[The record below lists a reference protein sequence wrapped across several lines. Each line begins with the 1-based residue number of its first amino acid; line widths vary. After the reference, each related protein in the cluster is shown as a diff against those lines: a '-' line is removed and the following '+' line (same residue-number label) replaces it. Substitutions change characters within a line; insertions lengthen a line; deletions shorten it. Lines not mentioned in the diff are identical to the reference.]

1 MLSSHREVLLLHDHR
16 LPLDPH
22 QVHGRAL
29 HHLRI
34 HSLENSFRWTSIP
47 KFPAFVDLLHGQ
59 STLNKIFVSCSTFTS
74 FVCFDNKFLSIWWS
88 VCQLSVSL
96 WNTSQIF
103 QERKTKHEAITKT
116 ISISNRVGTQIE
128 SMIQVSEINICAALS
143 RRNFYQY
150 KVA

>member
-1 MLSSHREVLLLHDHR
+1 MKNFPEKYMLSSHREVLLLHDHR

-34 HSLENSFRWTSIP
+34 HSLENSFLWTIIP

-59 STLNKIFVSCSTFTS
+59 STSNKFFFQLFYVYQL
-74 FVCFDNKFLSIWWS
+74 VCFDNKFLSIWWS

-96 WNTSQIF
+96 WNTSLIF
-103 QERKTKHEAITKT
+103 QERKTKHDTITKT
-116 ISISNRVGTQIE
+116 ISISNRVGTQ
-128 SMIQVSEINICAALS
+128 
-143 RRNFYQY
+143 
-150 KVA
+150 